1 MENFSH
7 GWAGFDAELLK
18 IVACEKGLGLDLLL
32 RKFGHLCSEKGVD
45 IELSVA
51 GAAVDPMQFQLFKKG
66 GAGEESFQGA
76 DAHVGGV
83 FKSHVVGD
91 ASGDGVNFVVGKAEA
106 AKNLFRH
113 AGAYSFVTKKT
124 NPAIGIGFGGA
135 RFSDVVQEGGEGED
149 GRRIFQVGKKESG
162 MNPHITLGMMFRG
175 LGATSH
181 FEKLGNPNSEEA

>member
-7 GWAGFDAELLK
+7 GGAGFDAELLK

-91 ASGDGVNFVVGKAEA
+91 ASGDGVHFVVGKAEA

-149 GRRIFQVGKKESG
+149 GRGISHVSEEKPSV
-162 MNPHITLGMMFRG
+162 NPHITLGMMFRG

>member
-1 MENFSH
+1 VQNFSH
-7 GWAGFDAELLK
+7 AGAGFDAELLK
-18 IVACEKGLGLDLLL
+18 IVAREKGLGLDLLL

-45 IELSVA
+45 IELPVA
-51 GAAVDPMQFQLFKKG
+51 GTAVDPMQFQLLEKSG
-66 GAGEESFQGA
+66 TSQEAFQGA
-76 DAHVGGV
+76 DAHVGSV
-83 FKSHVVGD
+83 FKGHVVGD

-124 NPAIGIGFGGA
+124 NPAVGIGFGGA
-135 RFSDVVQEGGEGED
+135 RFSDVVQEGGESED
-149 GRRIFQVGKKESG
+149 GRGIFQVGEKKPS

-181 FEKLGNPNSEEA
+181 FEKLGNPNGEEA

>member
-66 GAGEESFQGA
+66 GAGEKSF
-76 DAHVGGV
+76 
-83 FKSHVVGD
+83 
-91 ASGDGVNFVVGKAEA
+91 
-106 AKNLFRH
+106 
-113 AGAYSFVTKKT
+113 
-124 NPAIGIGFGGA
+124 
-135 RFSDVVQEGGEGED
+135 
-149 GRRIFQVGKKESG
+149 
-162 MNPHITLGMMFRG
+162 
-175 LGATSH
+175 
-181 FEKLGNPNSEEA
+181 

>member
-1 MENFSH
+1 MENFPH
-7 GWAGFDAELLK
+7 GGSGFDAELLK
-18 IVACEKGLGLDLLL
+18 IVACEKGLGFDLLL
-32 RKFGHLCSEKGVD
+32 RKLGHLCSEKGVD
-45 IELSVA
+45 IELPVA
-51 GAAVDPMQFQLFKKG
+51 GTAVDAMQFQLLEKSG
-66 GAGEESFQGA
+66 TSQEAFQSA

-91 ASGDGVNFVVGKAEA
+91 ASGDGGDLIIREAETT
-106 AKNLFRH
+106 KNLLCH

-149 GRRIFQVGKKESG
+149 GSRIFQVGKKESG

>member
-7 GWAGFDAELLK
+7 GGTGFDAELLK

-51 GAAVDPMQFQLFKKG
+51 GTAVDAMQFQLLEKG
-66 GAGEESFQGA
+66 GTSQEAFQGA
-76 DAHVGGV
+76 DAHVGSV
-83 FKSHVVGD
+83 FKGHVVGD
-91 ASGDGVNFVVGKAEA
+91 ASGDGGDLIIREAETT
-106 AKNLFRH
+106 KNLFRH

-124 NPAIGIGFGGA
+124 NPAVGIGFGGA